1 MKKFNLAA
9 CMLLFQFGVQN
20 MVLSQMPIKDLLLKE
35 FKNPPARTRPIVWW
49 RWYGRQISKA
59 GITRDFEEMKKVGI
73 GGVYH
78 FQLKPNLPDVTNN
91 PNSVLPNVQT
101 LSKEWWDLMQFSI
114 KEADRLG
121 LEFRV
126 HNSLGWSASGGPW
139 ITPEKSMQKLIWAN
153 AWVNGNQAIQ
163 LQLPQPK
170 VDAKWNFY
178 KDVAVIAI
186 KINPADS
193 TTVAKSDVLDI
204 SKYMSSQ
211 GVLTWQ
217 APEGK
222 WKIIRY
228 GHTTTGKTPVQ
239 GPAEGEG
246 LECDKMD
253 RNAVKIHFDNYPG
266 KILKDAG
273 SLTGKSLTTIAFDS
287 YEGGVQNWNHRFREQ
302 FIKRRGY
309 DPLPWLPVLR
319 APVGHGDYDPRNKA
333 KGPELIIENKN
344 ISERFIYDFERTI
357 AELFMDE
364 YYSPMDSLVHQFPK
378 VRFEVQSYNA
388 PFNLVENAVKNEFPA
403 GEFWHNNKNYGWWTL
418 SLAASAAH
426 IRGEAI
432 VGAEAF
438 TTEPQHGNWSVGLEE
453 LKAEADLAFS
463 KGINSM
469 EMHIQAH
476 QPWPTNI
483 KPGMIGGN
491 YGLQVNP
498 GNTFWQQSLAWNTYL
513 ARAQYL
519 LRQGKFVGDVCYL
532 YPRGQRGFSVPEG
545 YNGDAI
551 DEVSFVKLM
560 RVKNGE
566 WVLPSGM
573 RYKVLVL
580 TNTQT
585 MTLALAEK
593 LQQLIAEG
601 GVVIGPKPLQ
611 TPSLE
616 NYPTADIVVKKI
628 GETVWNNCN
637 GTSVTET
644 TFGKGKVFW
653 NREVTDILNL
663 LGVKKDV
670 AVEDKA
676 PKESIV
682 WTHRKTTD
690 TDIYFVANQLNKPQ
704 NMTIK
709 FRVSGKVPQLW
720 NAETG
725 TITEAVIWNEKEGVT
740 SVTIPFQSLQSWF
753 VIFKPT
759 TQNNNPVV
767 AIQNGTVAN
776 GLVFKQNQL
785 FFQSFENG
793 SYKLVK
799 KEGNPKIVTV
809 ANLPQPLSLNSD
821 WQVDFKQVQGTPRK
835 IDFPSLLS
843 WTNHTNKNIQYF
855 SGTATYTKTIVLN
868 EQQVGIGK
876 LVQLDLGN
884 VKNFAEVAINGKSV
898 GLLWK
903 SPYVFDISNFVQ
915 VGNNSVEVKVTNLLA
930 NRMIGDEQEPE
941 DMTWSEPSFS
951 GDKLYKGRKLLK
963 YPDWF
968 INGQPRPSVGRYTF
982 STWNYY
988 RKDDPLLPSG
998 LLGPVK
1004 VVFGKEEKL

>member
-1 MKKFNLAA
+1 MKNSKYLFV
-9 CMLLFQFGVQN
+9 LLSFSIVFTA
-20 MVLSQMPIKDLLLKE
+20 PICAQSNEQLMQQQ
-35 FKNPPARTRPIVWW
+35 FKNPPARSRPIVWW

-59 GITRDFEEMKKVGI
+59 GITRDFETMKQVGI

-78 FQLKPNLPDVTNN
+78 FQLKPNVPDVTNDS
-91 PNSVLPNVQT
+91 NSVLPNVKT

-126 HNSLGWSASGGPW
+126 HNSLGWSASGGTW
-139 ITPEKSMQKLIWAN
+139 ITPEKSMQKLVWAN
-153 AWVNGNQAIQ
+153 AWVNGNQTIQ

-178 KDVAVIAI
+178 KDVAVIAC
-186 KINPADS
+186 KMNPSDS
-193 TTVAKSDVLDI
+193 TIVARTEVLDI
-204 SKYMSSQ
+204 SKYMSAQ

-217 APEGK
+217 VPEGK

-239 GPAEGEG
+239 GPEEGEG

-273 SLTGKSLTTIAFDS
+273 ALAGKSLTTIAFDS
-287 YEGGVQNWNHRFREQ
+287 YEGGVQNWNHSFREQ

-309 DPLPWLPVLR
+309 DLLPFLPILSTQNQR
-319 APVGHGDYDPRNKA
+319 NDYDSRNKQQA
-333 KGPELIIENKN
+333 PSLMIESKDVTD
-344 ISERFIYDFERTI
+344 RFLYDFERTI

-364 YYSPMDSLVHQFPK
+364 YYSSMDSLVHQYSK

-438 TTEPQHGNWSVGLEE
+438 TTEPQHGNWSMGLEE

-469 EMHIQAH
+469 EMHIQPH
-476 QPWPTNI
+476 QPWNDNI

-498 GNTFWQQSLAWNTYL
+498 HNTFWQQSLTWNTYL
-513 ARAQYL
+513 ARTQYL
-519 LRQGKFVGDVCYL
+519 LRQGKFVGDICYL
-532 YPRGQRGFSVPEG
+532 YPLGQRGFSVPEG

-573 RYKVLVL
+573 HYKVLVL

-616 NYPTADIVVKKI
+616 NYPTADVTVKKI

-644 TFGKGKVFW
+644 RFGKGKVFW
-653 NREVTDILNL
+653 NKEVTEILNL
-663 LGVKKDV
+663 LGVKRDV

-704 NMTIK
+704 YITLS

-725 TITEAVIWNEKEGVT
+725 TITGAVIWNEKEGVT

-759 TQNNNPVV
+759 TQKTNPVV
-767 AIQNGTVAN
+767 AIQNGNTATS
-776 GLVFKQNQL
+776 LVQKQNQL
-785 FFQSFENG
+785 LLQTFGNG
-793 SYKLVK
+793 RFTVLRKMGK
-799 KEGNPKIVTV
+799 PTIVNVT
-809 ANLPQPLSLNSD
+809 NLPKPLSLNTN
-821 WQVDFKQVQGTPRK
+821 WQVDFKHVQGTPGK
-835 IDFPSLLS
+835 VGFSSLMS

-855 SGTATYTKTIVLN
+855 SGTATYNKTIVLS
-868 EQQVGIGK
+868 EQQVGTGK

-884 VKNFAEVAINGKSV
+884 VKKFAEVAINGKPV
-898 GLLWK
+898 GSLWK
-903 SPYVFDISNFVQ
+903 APYVLDVSSFVQ
-915 VGNNSVEVKVTNLLA
+915 QGSNIIEVKVTNLLA

-941 DMTWSEPSFS
+941 DIAWSEPSFTA
-951 GDKLYKGRKLLK
+951 DKLYRGRKLVR
-963 YPDWF
+963 YPYWF
-968 INGQPRPSVGRYTF
+968 IKGLPRPSKGRYTF

-998 LLGPVK
+998 LLGPVQIK
-1004 VVFGKEEKL
+1004 FGKEEKL